1 MIFKL
6 HAVYGEWLLRD
17 FRWDFVVDD
26 LKGARL
32 FLLNEDSTHAELVAM
47 AQEDYNLD
55 MRSVTVEI
63 SYSLP
68 AEMMMTPGS
77 PPIHV
82 TSDRQVRNLL
92 EILKTHR
99 VCLCVSSRSK
109 VETVSEKREEAGEWE
124 EDVGDNDEAGE
135 WEEDVGDND
144 EADECFEDVGDNES
158 VEDENQDGEEENGEE
173 ENGEE
178 DADNTIVGET
188 DQNGGDYSLYGKVL
202 DEDEE
207 DDDNICFE
215 EIEKT
220 YAKTNAIEGG
230 KSDCTSIYVNQS
242 FVSKDALLSE
252 LRLTAVR
259 GRFSFRIYK
268 STKTL
273 LVAIC
278 RVSGCGWKIRAS
290 VKHGTNTFWVTKYV
304 EKHLCSIGDRIA
316 QRRHC
321 TPKYVGSLFID
332 RVGIIDGITPQ
343 HITDAMK
350 NMFGMTLDYT
360 TSYRALLYAQKL
372 VRGSA
377 EEGYSRLPS
386 YLEQISIANP
396 DSITAIELDSE
407 KRFKYLFLSFGAS
420 IKGFKYQ
427 RRVIVVDGTHLSGK
441 YGGVMLVAAAQDG
454 NFQIFPLAF
463 GIVDAED
470 EPSWEWFFTKL
481 ASCISHDKPL
491 VIVSDR
497 HAAIKSACEKV
508 FPWATRGICYYHL
521 QDNIVK
527 KFKGKHLMYL
537 VKGAAYAHTVH
548 DFNRYM
554 AEIRSA
560 NPELA
565 TYLEK
570 ADAKL
575 WSRVYCKGN
584 RFNIKTSNIAESIN
598 SALKRARGFPIPFLL
613 EFIRQKLGKWYWK
626 RRQDALS
633 LPTVHSRGVEYL
645 LAVRSEIA
653 DTMTVEPIDGWRFF
667 VKGGKMDCAVDLEHV
682 KCGCGVYGV
691 EKIPCSH
698 AIAAGTHAGVH
709 IDTLVCPL
717 YSKNHLYAGYSEN
730 IYPIVSQHI
739 EERECFP
746 PNVKRGPGRQKKS
759 RWQSWLEL
767 SRMRG
772 HKPRKKHRAR
782 RCSNCK
788 ETGHT
793 KPQCTQ
799 PVD

>member
-68 AEMMMTPGS
+68 AEMMMTPSS

-109 VETVSEKREEAGEWE
+109 VETVSEKREEAGDNDEAGEWE

-268 STKTL
+268 STKNSP
-273 LVAIC
+273 C
-278 RVSGCGWKIRAS
+278 GNMSG
-290 VKHGTNTFWVTKYV
+290 
-304 EKHLCSIGDRIA
+304 
-316 QRRHC
+316 
-321 TPKYVGSLFID
+321 
-332 RVGIIDGITPQ
+332 
-343 HITDAMK
+343 
-350 NMFGMTLDYT
+350 
-360 TSYRALLYAQKL
+360 
-372 VRGSA
+372 
-377 EEGYSRLPS
+377 
-386 YLEQISIANP
+386 
-396 DSITAIELDSE
+396 
-407 KRFKYLFLSFGAS
+407 
-420 IKGFKYQ
+420 
-427 RRVIVVDGTHLSGK
+427 
-441 YGGVMLVAAAQDG
+441 
-454 NFQIFPLAF
+454 
-463 GIVDAED
+463 
-470 EPSWEWFFTKL
+470 
-481 ASCISHDKPL
+481 
-491 VIVSDR
+491 
-497 HAAIKSACEKV
+497 
-508 FPWATRGICYYHL
+508 
-521 QDNIVK
+521 
-527 KFKGKHLMYL
+527 
-537 VKGAAYAHTVH
+537 
-548 DFNRYM
+548 
-554 AEIRSA
+554 
-560 NPELA
+560 
-565 TYLEK
+565 
-570 ADAKL
+570 
-575 WSRVYCKGN
+575 
-584 RFNIKTSNIAESIN
+584 
-598 SALKRARGFPIPFLL
+598 
-613 EFIRQKLGKWYWK
+613 
-626 RRQDALS
+626 
-633 LPTVHSRGVEYL
+633 
-645 LAVRSEIA
+645 
-653 DTMTVEPIDGWRFF
+653 
-667 VKGGKMDCAVDLEHV
+667 
-682 KCGCGVYGV
+682 
-691 EKIPCSH
+691 
-698 AIAAGTHAGVH
+698 
-709 IDTLVCPL
+709 
-717 YSKNHLYAGYSEN
+717 
-730 IYPIVSQHI
+730 
-739 EERECFP
+739 
-746 PNVKRGPGRQKKS
+746 
-759 RWQSWLEL
+759 
-767 SRMRG
+767 
-772 HKPRKKHRAR
+772 
-782 RCSNCK
+782 
-788 ETGHT
+788 
-793 KPQCTQ
+793 
-799 PVD
+799 

>member
-1 MIFKL
+1 MLQVIDKFETCSRYSKRIEYVFVYQAAARWKRFQRKEKKL
-6 HAVYGEWLLRD
+6 VIMMKLVNGKKMLVIMMKLVNGKKMLVIMMRLMNVLKMLVIMSLLKMKIKMGR
-17 FRWDFVVDD
+17 R
-26 LKGARL
+26 KMGRRK
-32 FLLNEDSTHAELVAM
+32 M
-47 AQEDYNLD
+47 
-55 MRSVTVEI
+55 
-63 SYSLP
+63 
-68 AEMMMTPGS
+68 G
-77 PPIHV
+77 
-82 TSDRQVRNLL
+82 
-92 EILKTHR
+92 
-99 VCLCVSSRSK
+99 
-109 VETVSEKREEAGEWE
+109 
-124 EDVGDNDEAGE
+124 
-135 WEEDVGDND
+135 
-144 EADECFEDVGDNES
+144 
-158 VEDENQDGEEENGEE
+158 
-173 ENGEE
+173 E

-242 FVSKDALLSE
+242 FVSKNALLSE

-290 VKHGTNTFWVTKYV
+290 VKHGSNTFWVTKYV

-537 VKGAAYAHTVH
+537 VKGAAYAHT
-548 DFNRYM
+548 FTILTGYM

-560 NPELA
+560 NPGTCNVFGEGRRQA
-565 TYLEK
+565 M
-570 ADAKL
+570 
-575 WSRVYCKGN
+575 
-584 RFNIKTSNIAESIN
+584 
-598 SALKRARGFPIPFLL
+598 RARGFPIPFLL
-613 EFIRQKLGKWYWK
+613 EFIRQKLENGIGN
-626 RRQDALS
+626 RRQDAFEFSQLFFRRI
-633 LPTVHSRGVEYL
+633 TL
-645 LAVRSEIA
+645 LHVPIEKLRFAVRIA
-653 DTMTVEPIDGWRFF
+653 FF
-667 VKGGKMDCAVDLEHV
+667 VYLCLFLVKGNTRTRRNNPQDGGK
-682 KCGCGVYGV
+682 
-691 EKIPCSH
+691 S
-698 AIAAGTHAGVH
+698 
-709 IDTLVCPL
+709 
-717 YSKNHLYAGYSEN
+717 
-730 IYPIVSQHI
+730 
-739 EERECFP
+739 
-746 PNVKRGPGRQKKS
+746 
-759 RWQSWLEL
+759 SWK
-767 SRMRG
+767 M
-772 HKPRKKHRAR
+772 KPVMALMCTVLLIFGIRPQIFSMNRHR
-782 RCSNCK
+782 
-788 ETGHT
+788 
-793 KPQCTQ
+793 
-799 PVD
+799 